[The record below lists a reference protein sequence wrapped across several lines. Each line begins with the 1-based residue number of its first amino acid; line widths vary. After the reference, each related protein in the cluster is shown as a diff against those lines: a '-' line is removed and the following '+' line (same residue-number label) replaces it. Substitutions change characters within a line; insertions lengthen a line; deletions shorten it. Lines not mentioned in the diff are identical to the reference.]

1 MARAKKLEE
10 NSEFAMYD
18 VDGDGTVS
26 DEELAMSERM
36 QELSVLHEKAD
47 AQKNMCWLALLGMLL
62 YPALVV
68 LCDLLGLDK
77 AAELLEAMSSIYFVS
92 VGGLISVWFGSIAY
106 QKTKNG
112 GVK

>member
-1 MARAKKLEE
+1 MAGKKLEE
-10 NSEFAMYD
+10 HSEFAMYD

-92 VGGLISVWFGSIAY
+92 VGGIISVWFGSLAY

-112 GVK
+112 GAK

>member
-1 MARAKKLEE
+1 MAKAKKLEE
-10 NSEFAMYD
+10 HSEFAMYD

-92 VGGLISVWFGSIAY
+92 VGGLISVGFGSIAY

-112 GVK
+112 GAK